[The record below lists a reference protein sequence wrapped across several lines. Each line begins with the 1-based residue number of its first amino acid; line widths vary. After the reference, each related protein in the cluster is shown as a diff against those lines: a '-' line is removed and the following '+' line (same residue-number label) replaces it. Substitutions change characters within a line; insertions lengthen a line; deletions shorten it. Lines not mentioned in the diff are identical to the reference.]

1 MTTVPYGAWPSPI
14 TADLAAA
21 SFVSFSDLKFSGG
34 RHYWLEQRPGEGGR
48 SALVAADG
56 RRRRDLTPAPM
67 NVRSRVYEYGGGA
80 YALSDDAAYFVN
92 FPDQCIY
99 AVSLDGGAPRQ
110 VTAGDATERFGG
122 LEWDPHR
129 RCLIAIRERHGGGG
143 DGASGGAD
151 ATVND
156 LVRIDTASGTV
167 SVLHEGHDFY
177 AWPCISA
184 SGDRVAFVVWDHP
197 NMPWDGTQLVV
208 ADIDAAGGL
217 GSDTLA
223 AGGIDES
230 IYQPAWTENGSL
242 VYVSDRSGYWNLH
255 VYDASGVR
263 TAVADDAE
271 YGLPMWSLGSTN
283 YVVAGPAHVVA
294 QRIADGEATLVIA
307 DIERSVTT
315 PLPTAFTSYR
325 SLTRTANGIAFIG
338 GSASDMARVME
349 LDVATGEATTLA
361 SAGELDFPAGT
372 LSAPRTISF
381 ASADGARAYANFYP
395 PRHPS
400 CVGPRGEL
408 PPLLVTTHGGPTSG
422 AGRDLSLRVQ
432 YYTSRGWG
440 VLDVNYGGSTGFG
453 RAYRERLNGQW
464 GVVDVEDCVAGAR
477 HLAAEGRVDIN
488 RIAIRGGSAGGY
500 TTLAAVTFADVF
512 RAGASHYGIGDLAA
526 LARDTHK
533 FESRYVQRLVDEADF
548 DARSPLRHAARARCP
563 MIFFQGSDDRIVP
576 PNQAESMFAALKA
589 NGIPVAYLLFDGEGH
604 GFRRA
609 ENAVRAIEAEYLF
622 FARIFGFEPA
632 EDLGDIPV
640 ENAPWT

>member
-1 MTTVPYGAWPSPI
+1 MTAVPYGAWPSPI

-21 SFVSFSDLKFSGG
+21 RFASFSDLKFSGG
-34 RHYWLEQRPGEGGR
+34 RHYWLERRPGEGGR
-48 SALVAADG
+48 SALVAANG
-56 RRRRDLTPAPM
+56 SSRRDLTPAPM

-80 YALSDDAAYFVN
+80 YALSDDDAYFVN

-99 AVSLDGGAPRQ
+99 AVSLDGGPPRQ

-129 RCLIAIRERHGGGG
+129 RCLIAIRERHTGG
-143 DGASGGAD
+143 DDAAGE

-156 LVRIDTASGTV
+156 LVRIDPATGTV

-177 AWPCISA
+177 AWPCIST
-184 SGDRVAFVVWDHP
+184 SGDRIAFVVWDHP
-197 NMPWDGTQLVV
+197 NMPWDGTQLVM
-208 ADIDAAGGL
+208 ADIDAAGL
-217 GSDTLA
+217 GSDTLV

-230 IYQPAWTENGSL
+230 IYQPAWTEDDSL
-242 VYVSDRSGYWNLH
+242 VYVSDGSGYWNLH

-283 YVVAGPAHVVA
+283 YVVAGPSHVVA

-315 PLPTAFTSYR
+315 PLPTWFTSYR
-325 SLTRTANGIAFIG
+325 SLTRTTTGIAFIG
-338 GSASDMARVME
+338 GSANDMARVME
-349 LDVATGEATTLA
+349 LDVATGEVTTLA
-361 SAGELDFPAGT
+361 SAGELDFPEGT
-372 LSAPRTISF
+372 LSAPQTISF
-381 ASADGARAYANFYP
+381 ASTGGARAYANFYP
-395 PRHPS
+395 PRHPT
-400 CVGPRGEL
+400 CIGPRGEL

-422 AGRDLSLRVQ
+422 AGRDLSLGAQ

-477 HLAAEGRVDIN
+477 HLASEGKVDIN

-500 TTLAAVTFADVF
+500 TTLAAVTFADIF

-533 FESRYVQRLVDEADF
+533 FESRYVHRLVDEADF
-548 DARSPLRHAARARCP
+548 DARSPLRHASQARCP

>member
-21 SFVSFSDLKFSGG
+21 RFVSFSDLKFSGG

-99 AVSLDGGAPRQ
+99 AVSIDGGAPRQ
-110 VTAGDATERFGG
+110 VTTGDATERFGG

-129 RCLIAIRERHGGGG
+129 RCLIAIRERHGDGG
-143 DGASGGAD
+143 DAASGE

-156 LVRIDTASGTV
+156 LVRIDTATGTV
-167 SVLHEGHDFY
+167 AVLHEGHDFY

-197 NMPWDGTQLVV
+197 NMPWDGTQLVM
-208 ADIDAAGGL
+208 ADIDATGGL
-217 GSDTLA
+217 GSDTLV

-230 IYQPAWTENGSL
+230 IYQPAWTGDDSL

-283 YVVAGPAHVVA
+283 YVVAGSSHVVA

-325 SLTRTANGIAFIG
+325 SLARTTTGIAFIG
-338 GSASDMARVME
+338 GSANELARVTE

-361 SAGELDFPAGT
+361 SAGELDFPEGT
-372 LSAPRTISF
+372 LSAPQTISF
-381 ASADGARAYANFYP
+381 RSTGGARAYANFYP

-477 HLAAEGRVDIN
+477 HLASEGKVDIN

-500 TTLAAVTFADVF
+500 TTLAAVTFADLF

-533 FESRYVQRLVDEADF
+533 FESRYVNRLVDEADF

-576 PNQAESMFAALKA
+576 PNQAEAMFEALKA

>member
-1 MTTVPYGAWPSPI
+1 MTPVPYGAWPSPI

-21 SFVSFSDLKFSGG
+21 RFVSFSDLKFGGG

-48 SALVAADG
+48 SALVAANG

-99 AVSLDGGAPRQ
+99 AVSLDGGPPRQ

-129 RCLIAIRERHGGGG
+129 RCLIAIRERHGRSGE
-143 DGASGGAD
+143 DASGEAET
-151 ATVND
+151 AVND
-156 LVRIDTASGTV
+156 LVRIDVATGTI
-167 SVLHEGHDFY
+167 SVLHKGHDFY
-177 AWPCISA
+177 AWPCVSV
-184 SGDRVAFVVWDHP
+184 SGDRIAFVVWDHP
-197 NMPWDGTQLVV
+197 NMPWDGTQLVM

-217 GSDTLA
+217 GSDTLV

-230 IYQPAWTENGSL
+230 IYQPAWTEDDSL
-242 VYVSDRSGYWNLH
+242 VHVSDRSGYWNLH

-283 YVVAGPAHVVA
+283 YVVAGPSHVVA

-307 DIERSVTT
+307 DIERGVTT

-325 SLTRTANGIAFIG
+325 SLTRTATGIAFIG
-338 GSASDMARVME
+338 GSANDMARVME

-361 SAGELDFPAGT
+361 SAGELDFPDGT
-372 LSAPRTISF
+372 LSAPRTIRF
-381 ASADGARAYANFYP
+381 ASRDGARAYANFFP
-395 PRHPS
+395 PRHPT
-400 CVGPRGEL
+400 CVGPRAEL
-408 PPLLVTTHGGPTSG
+408 PPMLVTTHGGPTSA

-477 HLAAEGRVDIN
+477 HLASEGKVDIN

-563 MIFFQGSDDRIVP
+563 MIFFQGSEDRIVP

-589 NGIPVAYLLFDGEGH
+589 NGVPVAYLLFDGEGH